1 MWSADPDRALAV
13 ARRLRTGS
21 VDVNGG
27 AYNPLA
33 PAGGYKQSGV
43 GRELGRYGLQEFC
56 EIKSIQ
62 L

>member
-1 MWSADPDRALAV
+1 DRALAV

-43 GRELGRYGLQEFC
+43 GRESGRYGMQEFC